1 MYESIF
7 RATTTAAQ
15 LLRDFQMK
23 RISHAYLIVGEHGS
37 GKATLARAFAHLL
50 LCENPQG
57 CTPCG
62 VCQSCVYMNSFQTH
76 PGLTILKKDSK
87 KATIGVQEVREAV
100 AGIYE
105 SPYFGARKVYIVTDA
120 ELLTVQAQNA
130 LLKILEE
137 PPEYAVFLLLSAK
150 RQAMLPTVI
159 SRCRTLAMSPY
170 TSEALFHIAQE
181 QVPLLNT
188 QEISKI
194 VRRSC
199 GLPGKLASLLNTE
212 TYQRQIEQLSFC
224 ISALLEGNIE
234 QLLLIADGQ
243 PSRENAMELTE
254 ELGSFMRD
262 AMVYHITRDNTLLV
276 NEDLLP
282 MLQKL
287 TSNASLK
294 QIADYLE
301 QIHLSK
307 KMLMSNASYT
317 LCIKTLLLKWQ

>member
-7 RATTTAAQ
+7 SATTTAAQ

-23 RISHAYLIVGEHGS
+23 RISHAYLIVGEQGS
-37 GKATLARAFAHLL
+37 GKNTLAHAFAHLL
-50 LCENPQG
+50 LCENPKD

-76 PGLTILKKDSK
+76 PGLTVLKKDPK

-105 SPYFGARKVYIVTDA
+105 FPYFGARKVYIVTDA

-150 RQAMLPTVI
+150 RQAMLPTII
-159 SRCRTLAMSPY
+159 SRCRTLSMSPY
-170 TSEALFHIAQE
+170 TSEVLFHIAQE
-181 QVPLLNT
+181 QAPLLNT

-199 GLPGKLASLLNTE
+199 GLPGKLISLLDSE
-212 TYQRQIEQLSFC
+212 AYQQQIAQLSSC
-224 ISALLEGNIE
+224 IDALLTHNIE

-243 PSRENAMELTE
+243 PSRENALELTE
-254 ELGSFMRD
+254 ELSSFMRD
-262 AMVYHITRDNTLLV
+262 AMVYHIAHDNAMLV

-282 MLQKL
+282 LIQKL
-287 TSNASLK
+287 TNSVSLK